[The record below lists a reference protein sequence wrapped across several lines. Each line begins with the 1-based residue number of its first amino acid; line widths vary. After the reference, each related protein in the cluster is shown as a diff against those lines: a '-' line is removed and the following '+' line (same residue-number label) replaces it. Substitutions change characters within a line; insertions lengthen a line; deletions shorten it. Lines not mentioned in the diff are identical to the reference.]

1 MHASP
6 SAIAR
11 ETLRQL
17 AARRLS
23 PTPENYRRVY
33 REIATP
39 AAHPEDA
46 APAWAA
52 LIRDVVQLWD
62 ARQPGLTQARKRE
75 ALEHVVAAFAASPD
89 ALHARLRGLT
99 RAWQEAASAPPQRK
113 ILVEDAPTAE
123 EGERDGEGL
132 DAIDASTASPSPD
145 AAAVTDPAAADP
157 AAADAAGY
165 AAGGPWRDL
174 LAQVLASGMVER
186 LGRSPA
192 LAAEVQGL
200 AADVRAAA
208 DVDSLATLNAR
219 FRQLWLTI
227 EIAIDAHDA
236 VPQGLLRILR
246 VLVANLSELCG
257 SDSWVQGQLRAIAEL
272 AEGPIDMATVNSLER
287 SMRDLTIK
295 QGVLKHSLDEARE
308 ALKKMM
314 STFVD
319 RLSVLAED
327 AGEYHER
334 LSGYAARIERADN
347 IADLSGLVV
356 EVMQDTRSVQ
366 ADLAR
371 SRDELLE
378 SRVKAQDYEQQVRK
392 LEAEMAELSDRLHE
406 DPLTELLNRR
416 GFGQAFDAEVA
427 RAERHDR
434 PLCLALLDVDNFKHL
449 NDRFGHQAG
458 DRALVH
464 LANVLRAS
472 IRPTDVIARYGG
484 EEFVIVLPDTSI
496 EAAAGVMARVQRN
509 LTRRIF
515 LNNHERVL
523 ITFSAGVAQRTS
535 GEGQDDLL
543 ARADRALYE
552 AKQAGKN
559 RVAVA

>member
-75 ALEHVVAAFAASPD
+75 ALEHVLAAFAASPD

-99 RAWQEAASAPPQRK
+99 RAWQEAASAPPQRE
-113 ILVEDAPTAE
+113 ILVEDAPAVE
-123 EGERDGEGL
+123 DGEGL
-132 DAIDASTASPSPD
+132 DAIDAPTPSPSPD
-145 AAAVTDPAAADP
+145 TAAAADP
-157 AAADAAGY
+157 ATADPAGYAAGR
-165 AAGGPWRDL
+165 AAGGPWREL
-174 LAQVLASGMVER
+174 LAQVLVSGVVER

-192 LAAEVQGL
+192 LAAEAQGL

-208 DVDSLATLNAR
+208 DDDSLATLNAR

-227 EIAIDAHDA
+227 ELATDEHDA

-246 VLVANLSELCG
+246 LLVANLSELCG
-257 SDSWVQGQLRAIAEL
+257 SDSWMQGQLRAITEL
-272 AEGPIDMATVNSLER
+272 AEGPIDKATVNSLER

-295 QGVLKHSLDEARE
+295 QGVLKHSIDEARE

-327 AGEYHER
+327 AGEYHDR
-334 LSGYAARIERADN
+334 LSGYAARIERADD

-371 SRDELLE
+371 SRDDLLE
-378 SRVKAQDYEQQVRK
+378 SRAKAQDYEQQVRK
-392 LEAEMAELSDRLHE
+392 LETEMAELSDRLHE

-416 GFGQAFDAEVA
+416 GLDRAFDAEVA

-434 PLCLALLDVDNFKHL
+434 PLCLALLDVDNFKQL

-464 LANVLRAS
+464 LANVVRAS

-523 ITFSAGVAQRTS
+523 ITFSAGVAQRAI

-559 RVAVA
+559 RVAAA

>member
-1 MHASP
+1 
-6 SAIAR
+6 
-11 ETLRQL
+11 
-17 AARRLS
+17 
-23 PTPENYRRVY
+23 
-33 REIATP
+33 
-39 AAHPEDA
+39 
-46 APAWAA
+46 
-52 LIRDVVQLWD
+52 
-62 ARQPGLTQARKRE
+62 
-75 ALEHVVAAFAASPD
+75 
-89 ALHARLRGLT
+89 
-99 RAWQEAASAPPQRK
+99 
-113 ILVEDAPTAE
+113 
-123 EGERDGEGL
+123 
-132 DAIDASTASPSPD
+132 
-145 AAAVTDPAAADP
+145 
-157 AAADAAGY
+157 
-165 AAGGPWRDL
+165 
-174 LAQVLASGMVER
+174 
-186 LGRSPA
+186 
-192 LAAEVQGL
+192 
-200 AADVRAAA
+200 
-208 DVDSLATLNAR
+208 

-227 EIAIDAHDA
+227 ELATDEHDA

-246 VLVANLSELCG
+246 LLVANLSELCG
-257 SDSWVQGQLRAIAEL
+257 SDSWMQGQLRAITQL
-272 AEGPIDMATVNSLER
+272 AEGPIDKATVNSLER

-308 ALKKMM
+308 ALKTMM

-327 AGEYHER
+327 AGEYHDR
-334 LSGYAARIERADN
+334 LAGYAARIVRADN

-392 LEAEMAELSDRLHE
+392 LETEMAELSDRLHE

-416 GFGQAFDAEVA
+416 GFDRAFDAEVA

-434 PLCLALLDVDNFKHL
+434 PLCLALLDVDNFKQL

-464 LANVLRAS
+464 LANVVRAS

-523 ITFSAGVAQRTS
+523 ITFSAGVAQRAI

-559 RVAVA
+559 RVAAA